1 MATTWKDHIY
11 RKREELAAM
20 LHVPMAAL
28 AHTCLGVMDDG
39 EELTARLTAALADIP
54 HFAQLYVL
62 GTDGVQISDSVDA
75 EGVVS
80 PDQGRD
86 LSGRPFMREAM
97 PPWGFLLSDAY
108 VHPITHHPSLTA
120 LHLIRSEGTTL
131 GYVGAEFDL
140 RNIPLAPGFYDE
152 PAQWQQI
159 KGDPSIRGTVF
170 QQCRIESPLDRNME
184 QALSILEELM
194 TDRGMFQGVIHFSSS
209 RATVWFVDDPY
220 RYRMLDHEALGD
232 PDICLAY
239 PRSPYPAE
247 ALIPASSIQPI
258 LERMSDLRWA
268 DDVFYLRSAS
278 INSYNGMIS
287 LTFSCDG
294 SHYMPYGEFVMRD
307 MSFWLGIAA

>member
-120 LHLIRSEGTTL
+120 LHLIRAEGTTL

-140 RNIPLAPGFYDE
+140 RASTMSPPSGSRS
-152 PAQWQQI
+152 
-159 KGDPSIRGTVF
+159 KGTRPFAGR
-170 QQCRIESPLDRNME
+170 
-184 QALSILEELM
+184 
-194 TDRGMFQGVIHFSSS
+194 SSS
-209 RATVWFVDDPY
+209 SAGSRARWTAIWN
-220 RYRMLDHEALGD
+220 R
-232 PDICLAY
+232 
-239 PRSPYPAE
+239 RSPSWR
-247 ALIPASSIQPI
+247 SS
-258 LERMSDLRWA
+258 
-268 DDVFYLRSAS
+268 
-278 INSYNGMIS
+278 
-287 LTFSCDG
+287 
-294 SHYMPYGEFVMRD
+294 
-307 MSFWLGIAA
+307 

>member
-28 AHTCLGVMDDG
+28 AHACLDAMGDR
-39 EELTARLTAALADIP
+39 ETLTARLTEALADIP
-54 HFAQLYVL
+54 HFARLYVL

-75 EGVVS
+75 EGLLS
-80 PDQGRD
+80 PDHGRD
-86 LSGRPFMREAM
+86 LSGRTFMREAM

-108 VHPITHHPSLTA
+108 VHPVTQHPSLTA
-120 LHLIRSEGTTL
+120 LHLIRSEGTVL
-131 GYVGAEFDL
+131 GYVGADFDL
-140 RNIPLAPGFYDE
+140 RDIPLAPGFYDE

-170 QQCRIESPLDRNME
+170 QQCRVESPLE
-184 QALSILEELM
+184 
-194 TDRGMFQGVIHFSSS
+194 RGMFQGVLHFSSS

-220 RYRMLDHEALGD
+220 RYRMLDHEALAD

-239 PRSPYPAE
+239 PRSTYPAD
-247 ALIPASSIQPI
+247 ALIPPSGIRPI
-258 LERMSDLRWA
+258 LERMRDLRWA
-268 DDVFYLRSAS
+268 DDTFYLRSAS
-278 INSYNGMIS
+278 INIYNGMIS

-294 SHYMPYGEFVMRD
+294 SHYMPYDEFLTRD